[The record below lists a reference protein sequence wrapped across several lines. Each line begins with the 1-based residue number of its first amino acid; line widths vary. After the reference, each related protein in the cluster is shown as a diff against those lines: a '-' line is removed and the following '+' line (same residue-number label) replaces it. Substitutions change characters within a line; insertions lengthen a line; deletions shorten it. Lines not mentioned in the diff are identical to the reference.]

1 MWDSS
6 DFRDFILRNAMA
18 QAKLGRELARLEK
31 QRYPTTREQCR
42 MKEIKIDLMALNIE
56 MNIRYQQEVP
66 AVPLI

>member
-1 MWDSS
+1 
-6 DFRDFILRNAMA
+6 MA

-31 QRYPTTREQCR
+31 QRYPTTREQYR